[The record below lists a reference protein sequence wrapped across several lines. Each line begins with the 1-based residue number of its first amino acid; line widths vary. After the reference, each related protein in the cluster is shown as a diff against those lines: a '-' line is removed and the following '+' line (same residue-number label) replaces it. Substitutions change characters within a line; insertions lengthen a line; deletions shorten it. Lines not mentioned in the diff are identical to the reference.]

1 MYRTITCKE
10 LDESYIGKTVQ
21 VAGFVKVVRDHGGIV
36 FIDLRDKYGFVQLKT
51 HDDSLL
57 SSLSKESVIS
67 VTGTVQKRDQDTI
80 DEKSKLGKIEILIEK
95 MEVLSKAKH
104 MLPFE
109 IEDSRKTSEDVRLK
123 YRYLDLRSPEMQR
136 K

>member
-80 DEKSKLGKIEILIEK
+80 DEKSKLGKIEIL
-95 MEVLSKAKH
+95 S
-104 MLPFE
+104 
-109 IEDSRKTSEDVRLK
+109 
-123 YRYLDLRSPEMQR
+123 
-136 K
+136 